1 MKSSVRVLLV
11 DDDEE
16 EFAMVRDM
24 LRRVPPEALRYQ
36 YELEWAGTYQEG
48 LEALDR
54 HSHDLYIFDYHLGE
68 KTGLDLLKYASVAA
82 HQAPIIILTGQSSYD
97 IDLTAMQ
104 YGAADY
110 LIKDQMTPFALE
122 RSMRYALER
131 AQTLSE
137 LERLVEERTQDL
149 EQANQVLLTEINRRR
164 EAAPLQPGGL
174 DVDDLAARLT
184 RLNPGQISAA
194 LDAAGQP
201 DPPAAGALLD
211 WVSAGPDE
219 RLQALLRLL
228 LALLSAVPV
237 TQDALLQWL
246 EEGR

>member
-131 AQTLSE
+131 A
-137 LERLVEERTQDL
+137 
-149 EQANQVLLTEINRRR
+149 NQVLLTEINRRR

-228 LALLSAVPV
+228 LALLSADPV
-237 TQDALLQWL
+237 TQDALLQSL